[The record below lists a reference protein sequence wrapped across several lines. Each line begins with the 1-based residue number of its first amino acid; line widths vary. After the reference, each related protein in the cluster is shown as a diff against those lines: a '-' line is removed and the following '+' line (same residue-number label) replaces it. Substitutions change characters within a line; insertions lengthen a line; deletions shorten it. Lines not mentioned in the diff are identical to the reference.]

1 MEAIIFSVLGGA
13 ACAFLIYVFVNF
25 HREFVRFKTGS
36 AGDSNLI

>member
-1 MEAIIFSVLGGA
+1 MEAIIFSVLGAA

-25 HREFVRFKTGS
+25 HREFVRFKTRS